1 MIFFV
6 LNLPKP
12 RRSRIAQT
20 SSQRQLVTD
29 RKAFKFFLVLT
40 ACISFCRWMLAQ
52 DLSQAK
58 NPDFS
63 LKIPVELV
71 VVPVT
76 VEDKDGK
83 LVDGLHKDDF
93 EVREEGILQNLNYFS
108 ADPFPLSVAIL
119 LDRST
124 DSRTQSTVHETLLPL
139 IESFSSFDE
148 MALFQFE
155 NTTDKLQDF
164 TFDKDQT
171 LKAFKNISLKGSP
184 PPVSGGP
191 FTGEPNINGVPMET
205 GTGRVSQPKTLNVHI
220 DDAIFAA
227 SQELR
232 RRGKER
238 RKVIII
244 ISNGQNA
251 PGNRNSYESTMESV
265 LSSDIAIYGIAQGS
279 ALLYRKL
286 NTLTK
291 YAGATG
297 GAVFY
302 PVRTSAFSD
311 SYQKI
316 TQMARNQYVL
326 GYVPQNEVH
335 KVTFRRISVKV
346 KNVEV
351 KGANVRSRK
360 GYYAIPRF

>member
-1 MIFFV
+1 M
-6 LNLPKP
+6 
-12 RRSRIAQT
+12 
-20 SSQRQLVTD
+20 
-29 RKAFKFFLVLT
+29 
-40 ACISFCRWMLAQ
+40 AQ

-58 NPDFS
+58 DHDFS

-71 VVPVT
+71 LVPVT

-83 LVDGLHKDDF
+83 LLDNLQKDDF
-93 EVREEGILQNLNYFS
+93 EVREEGTVQNLKLFS
-108 ADPFPLSVAIL
+108 TDPFPLSVAIL

-124 DSRTQSTVHETLLPL
+124 DSRTQSTIKETLLPL
-139 IESFSSFDE
+139 IESFSLFDE
-148 MALFQFE
+148 IALFEFE
-155 NTTDKLQDF
+155 NTTDKMQDF
-164 TFDKDQT
+164 TFDKDQI

-191 FTGEPNINGVPMET
+191 FTGEPGINGIPVET

-220 DDAIFAA
+220 DDAVFAA

-232 RRGKER
+232 RRAKER

-265 LSSDIAIYGIAQGS
+265 LTSDIVLYGIGQGS
-279 ALLYRKL
+279 ALLGRKF

-291 YAGATG
+291 YADATG

-302 PVRTSAFSD
+302 PMKTSSFSD
-311 SYQKI
+311 SYQRI
-316 TQMARNQYVL
+316 AQMARNQYVL
-326 GYVPQNEVH
+326 GYVPPNDVQ
-335 KVTFRRISVKV
+335 KVTFRRISVRV
-346 KNVEV
+346 KNLEV
-351 KGANVRSRK
+351 KVSNVRSRK
-360 GYYAIPRF
+360 GYYAIPRL

>member
-1 MIFFV
+1 MATRKLFKFFFV
-6 LNLPKP
+6 L
-12 RRSRIAQT
+12 I
-20 SSQRQLVTD
+20 
-29 RKAFKFFLVLT
+29 
-40 ACISFCRWMLAQ
+40 ACISFGRRILAQ

-58 NPDFS
+58 DHDFS

-71 VVPVT
+71 LVPVT

-83 LVDGLHKDDF
+83 LLDNLQKDDF
-93 EVREEGILQNLNYFS
+93 EVREEGTVQNLKLFS
-108 ADPFPLSVAIL
+108 TDPFPLSVAIL

-124 DSRTQSTVHETLLPL
+124 DSRTQSTIKETLLPL
-139 IESFSSFDE
+139 IESFSLFDE
-148 MALFQFE
+148 IALFEFE
-155 NTTDKLQDF
+155 NTTDKMQDF
-164 TFDKDQT
+164 TFDKDQI

-191 FTGEPNINGVPMET
+191 FTGEPGINGIPVET

-220 DDAIFAA
+220 DDAVFAA

-232 RRGKER
+232 RRAKER

-265 LSSDIAIYGIAQGS
+265 LTSDIVLYGIGQGS
-279 ALLYRKL
+279 ALLGRKF

-291 YAGATG
+291 YADATG

-302 PVRTSAFSD
+302 PMKTSSFSD
-311 SYQKI
+311 SYQRI
-316 TQMARNQYVL
+316 AQMARNQYVL
-326 GYVPQNEVH
+326 GYVPPNDVQ
-335 KVTFRRISVKV
+335 KVTFRRISVRV
-346 KNVEV
+346 KNLEV
-351 KGANVRSRK
+351 KVSNVRSRK
-360 GYYAIPRF
+360 GYYAIPRL